1 MSAAP
6 TSILG
11 SHIFTVNKTETGR
24 GRTVDTTFQRGERD
38 GIHDRN
44 KKSARDKERER
55 HRERRRVGR
64 QRENGANESSES
76 KEGWQVTLRRFE
88 TLSVTWRAN

>member
-38 GIHDRN
+38 GIDDRN

-55 HRERRRVGR
+55 
-64 QRENGANESSES
+64 QREKESGETEREWSE
-76 KEGWQVTLRRFE
+76 
-88 TLSVTWRAN
+88 